1 MIMRR
6 SVALAAFLVAA
17 CQSPPEMPALASAQ
31 VAADFDT
38 YSVRRVGMMPFDG
51 VGLAVDHAAA
61 LEQAFF
67 TEISRSTPFELVAL
81 DARDLEEVR
90 ASEPHRRG
98 WYRPETIIALSR
110 RYSLDAI
117 LFPTATQ
124 VQFFPPQKLSAQ
136 LDLVAAETGLVIWS
150 SAVHLDANDPHVR
163 EGIEAYYG
171 SVDEEW
177 EGQQDWRVAL
187 LSPARFAQFAAY
199 QVASLL

>member
-1 MIMRR
+1 
-6 SVALAAFLVAA
+6 
-17 CQSPPEMPALASAQ
+17 MPALASAQ
-31 VAADFDT
+31 VVADFDT
-38 YSVRRVGMMPFDG
+38 YSIHRVGMMPFEG
-51 VGLAVDHAAA
+51 VALSVDHAAA

-90 ASEPHRRG
+90 ASEPYRRG

-124 VQFFPPQKLSAQ
+124 VQFFPPQKFSAQ
-136 LDLVAAETGLVIWS
+136 LDLVVAETGLVIWS

-163 EGIEAYYG
+163 EGLEAYYG

-199 QVASLL
+199 QVALLL